1 MFIRNTELLLSLLV
15 LEASKIPLSAKNAD
29 LSKVTLGSVKALSI
43 WFDLKSKSH
52 MVEFVSIIVQVVS
65 DR

>member
-43 WFDLKSKSH
+43 
-52 MVEFVSIIVQVVS
+52 
-65 DR
+65 